1 MDSGSDT
8 TLISSSVFLF
18 DEDSGLEEESLRVS
32 KAAGCSGE
40 LNEGVTERNNKL
52 LNLYEILGQLST
64 NDLLEELNRRKHLIP
79 TNASAAPKAENTGNT
94 GTRERYGLELECE
107 KDNKREEETLA
118 TKPSTSLTEKN
129 TETIVEANIKREKDK
144 MLSTKSIELFS
155 KKQDTLA
162 KLIIEKY
169 SLDFVFLVNY
179 RGNMLLYIFQ
189 TKLDFDYIVDFI

>member
-1 MDSGSDT
+1 MY
-8 TLISSSVFLF
+8 LF
-18 DEDSGLEEESLRVS
+18 
-32 KAAGCSGE
+32 
-40 LNEGVTERNNKL
+40 
-52 LNLYEILGQLST
+52 
-64 NDLLEELNRRKHLIP
+64 NR
-79 TNASAAPKAENTGNT
+79 
-94 GTRERYGLELECE
+94 
-107 KDNKREEETLA
+107 
-118 TKPSTSLTEKN
+118 KN

-162 KLIIEKY
+162 KLIIENY